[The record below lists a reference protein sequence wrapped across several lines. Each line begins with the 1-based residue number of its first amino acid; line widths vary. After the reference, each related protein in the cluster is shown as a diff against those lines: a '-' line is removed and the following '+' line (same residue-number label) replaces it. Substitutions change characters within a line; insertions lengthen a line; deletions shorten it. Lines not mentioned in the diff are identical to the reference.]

1 MTPPNRMTIEEL
13 ARQLGRDVRIVEKL
27 ASKGKI
33 PGRKVNSR
41 WEFQS
46 TEIREWI
53 ENNYSNYSEGEL
65 AALEKSQQSEHLDES
80 CPVSTLLT
88 PETIEI
94 PLQARTKRSVM
105 ERLVEVAGRTWHVW
119 SPEIVLKATLDRE
132 DLMSTAFDEG
142 VAIPHPRSPL
152 PNELGESVM
161 ALGITSRGIPFG
173 GGRELTDVFF
183 LVLCRDARTHLQIL
197 ARLGR
202 LIRTPDFLAHLRE
215 AESPEEAWDFISQTE
230 QSLSL

>member
-46 TEIREWI
+46 AEIREWI

-215 AESPEEAWDFISQTE
+215 AESPEEAWEFIGQTE

>member
-1 MTPPNRMTIEEL
+1 MTIEEL
-13 ARQLGRDVRIVEKL
+13 ARQLGRDVRVVEKMV
-27 ASKGKI
+27 SKGMI
-33 PGRKVNSR
+33 PGRNVNGR

-46 TEIREWI
+46 AEIREWI
-53 ENNYSNYSEGEL
+53 ESNYSKYTEGEL

-119 SPEIVLKATLDRE
+119 SPEVVLKAVLERE
-132 DLMSTAFDEG
+132 ELLSTAFDEG
-142 VAIPHPRSPL
+142 VAIPHPRRPL

-161 ALGITSRGIPFG
+161 ALGVTPRGIPFG
-173 GGRELTDVFF
+173 GGRQLTDVFF
-183 LVLCRDARTHLQIL
+183 LVLCRDSSTHLQIL

-202 LIRTPDFLAHLRE
+202 LIRTGEFLDHLRE
-215 AESPEEAWDFISQTE
+215 SQSPEQAWQFIRQTE
-230 QSLSL
+230 QSLPQ

>member
-1 MTPPNRMTIEEL
+1 MTSPNWMTIEEL
-13 ARQLGRDVRIVEKL
+13 ARQLGRDVRIVEKMV
-27 ASKGKI
+27 SKGKI
-33 PGRKVNSR
+33 PGRRTNGR

-46 TEIREWI
+46 AEIREWI
-53 ENNYSNYSEGEL
+53 ENNYSNYSQGEL
-65 AALEKSQQSEHLDES
+65 AALEKSQQSEHLIES

-88 PETIEI
+88 PETIEV

-119 SPEIVLKATLDRE
+119 SPDIVLKAVLERE
-132 DLMSTAFDEG
+132 ELMSTAFDEG
-142 VAIPHPRSPL
+142 VAIPHPRRPL

-161 ALGITSRGIPFG
+161 ALGITPRGIPFG
-173 GGRELTDVFF
+173 GGRELTDIFF
-183 LVLCRDARTHLQIL
+183 LVLCRDSSTHLQIL

-215 AESPEEAWDFISQTE
+215 SESAEQAWQFISETE
-230 QSLSL
+230 QSLPL

>member
-46 TEIREWI
+46 AEIREWI

-94 PLQARTKRSVM
+94 PLQARTKRSVL

-215 AESPEEAWDFISQTE
+215 AESPEEAWEFISQTE